1 MRDLKRTAVA
11 LDVPEPV
18 AAFWV
23 ELAYAAGLLASDGE
37 ADERYAATPAY
48 DEWLERPA
56 GERWARLATAWLAAT
71 RTPGVVGERDA
82 KDRTLSALGPGLDRS
97 AAPEV
102 RHRVLALLAGLPEG
116 AAPNSESLLARLRW
130 ERPPRV
136 VRTGGGAPSPYARRT
151 AAQPAEGARGRRPV
165 RRRRGMRRT
174 AGRAG
179 RTTCGRGWRAG
190 RWRRPRCSASPGA
203 APCPRTGGR

>member
-1 MRDLKRTAVA
+1 AYTALATVEELLKDWHEGGPAVLRAGGLSVRDLKRTAVA

-48 DEWLERPA
+48 DEWRERPA
-56 GERWARLATAWLAAT
+56 GERWARLVTAWLAAT
-71 RTPGVVGERDA
+71 RTPGLVGERDA

-102 RHRVLALLAGLPEG
+102 RHRVLALLAGLP
-116 AAPNSESLLARLRW
+116 
-130 ERPPRV
+130 
-136 VRTGGGAPSPYARRT
+136 
-151 AAQPAEGARGRRPV
+151 
-165 RRRRGMRRT
+165 
-174 AGRAG
+174 
-179 RTTCGRGWRAG
+179 
-190 RWRRPRCSASPGA
+190 
-203 APCPRTGGR
+203 